1 MGNVYNLC
9 RVQTVLTAVLTVMSG
24 MDPHMIRWDLVWLL
38 RFCWSVWWF
47 TVGVTVILGGST
59 MVWLCCLVIV
69 IGRS

>member
-9 RVQTVLTAVLTVMSG
+9 RVKTVLTAVLTVMSG
-24 MDPHMIRWDLVWLL
+24 MDPHMISWDLVWLI

-47 TVGVTVILGGST
+47 TVGVTVTLGSLT
-59 MVWLCCLVIV
+59 IAWSCCLVFV